1 MINFEF
7 VRLAWEAIRSHKVRS
22 ALTLLGMIIGVFAII
37 VAVTAVQVIEN
48 SFSSTIQKFGSTTF
62 TVSSRS
68 NVQVDHT
75 GRRARENLTYAQMER
90 LQERAQ
96 MPLAMSPELRQGLF
110 VEGRYQERKTDP
122 EIIMLGSN
130 EHWATIKNFEIDEG
144 RFLTEQDVHLG
155 RPVVVIGSDLNEKL
169 FPNERALGKD
179 IILAGYRYQVIGV
192 MVEKGQAF
200 GTNVDMI
207 ALVPITRMITAY
219 GASERD
225 IEVEVRASSIEMLD
239 MTMDEIIGH
248 LRVIRRVRPG
258 EENNFEVRSN
268 QSLVEGFSDFT
279 SMLAMGGAG
288 IGLITLLSA
297 GIGIMNIMLVSVTE
311 RTREIG
317 VRKAVGARRRDILVQ
332 FLYEAIFLCQIGGIF
347 GILGGVLAG
356 NLMGL
361 IFDAPFTFPWLW
373 ALTAVLAVMGIA
385 LVFGVYPAF
394 KAASLDPIESLRY
407 E

>member
-1 MINFEF
+1 M
-7 VRLAWEAIRSHKVRS
+7 
-22 ALTLLGMIIGVFAII
+22 
-37 VAVTAVQVIEN
+37 
-48 SFSSTIQKFGSTTF
+48 
-62 TVSSRS
+62 
-68 NVQVDHT
+68 
-75 GRRARENLTYAQMER
+75 
-90 LQERAQ
+90 
-96 MPLAMSPELRQGLF
+96 
-110 VEGRYQERKTDP
+110 
-122 EIIMLGSN
+122 
-130 EHWATIKNFEIDEG
+130 
-144 RFLTEQDVHLG
+144 HLG
-155 RPVVVIGSDLNEKL
+155 RPVVVIGSDLNDKL

-225 IEVEVRASSIEMLD
+225 IEIEVRASSIEMLD

-317 VRKAVGARRRDILVQ
+317 VRKAVGARRRDILIQ
-332 FLYEAIFLCQIGGIF
+332 FLYEAIFLCQIGGFF

-373 ALTAVLAVMGIA
+373 ALTAVLAVTGIA